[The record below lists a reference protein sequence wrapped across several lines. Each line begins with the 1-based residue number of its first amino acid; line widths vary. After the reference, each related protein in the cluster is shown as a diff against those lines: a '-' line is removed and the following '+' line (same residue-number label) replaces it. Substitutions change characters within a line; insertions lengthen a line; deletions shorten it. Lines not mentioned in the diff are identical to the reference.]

1 MTRSYRHVRNATE
14 VATVTNRAENV
25 ADVVVVETVAPG
37 LVKVVT
43 WSDAYPVDVRGE
55 GCNCPDNQYHL
66 AAGEKCKHEHSAM
79 LAMSDRYPSPCIVSD
94 NLRGTQEI
102 TL

>member
-1 MTRSYRHVRNATE
+1 MTTD
-14 VATVTNRAENV
+14 RAENV
-25 ADVVVVETVAPG
+25 ADVVAVETVAPG
-37 LVKVVT
+37 LVKVVS

-55 GCNCPDNQYHL
+55 GCNCPDQQYHL
-66 AAGEKCKHEHSAM
+66 TPDAKCKHEHAAM